1 MPVDANMSPPNL
13 ALICLIVWILSLVGI
28 SFYGGYSESAK
39 NFCTGETDTLS
50 EYVGPNGNV
59 VWWLKRYAFV
69 SLFIII
75 VTPVCILLSQRWKTE
90 SAEEDEEPS
99 SISII
104 SLILFIIIAMAFLM
118 DAVFI
123 LAYVPDACKNNQLG
137 DNTCFVIMIILVVAT
152 TLSFCGLW
160 SLYMKSRS

>member
-1 MPVDANMSPPNL
+1 MSQPNL
-13 ALICLIVWILSLVGI
+13 ALICIIVWILSLV
-28 SFYGGYSESAK
+28 SVSLYGGYSEKAK
-39 NFCTGETDTLS
+39 NFCTGESDTLS

-69 SLFIII
+69 SIFLII
-75 VTPVCILLSQRWKTE
+75 VTPMCVFVSQRWKLE
-90 SAEEDEEPS
+90 SDEEDEQPS

-104 SLILFIIIAMAFLM
+104 SFILFIIIATAFLM

-123 LAYVPDACKNNQLG
+123 LAYVPDTCKNNQLG
-137 DNTCFVIMIILVVAT
+137 DNTCFVIMIVLVVAT

-160 SLYMKSRS
+160 SLYMKSRV